1 MSTEQPIREFVTI
14 PKETFDCM
22 LHDFEHLL
30 GDFEQIAEV
39 EAIEI
44 AKRRFQEIK
53 TGMVKPITEKEFR
66 ELMKR
71 EGIE

>member
-1 MSTEQPIREFVTI
+1 MITKEGTAEFVSV
-14 PKETFDCM
+14 PKETLQCM
-22 LHDFEHLL
+22 IKDFEHLL
-30 GDFEQIAEV
+30 GDFERIAEV
-39 EAIEI
+39 EDMEI

-53 TGMVKPITEKEFR
+53 TGKVKPLTEKEFR